1 MASTSDDD
9 AEGLMNT
16 TRPPPPTPGSPE
28 PSPPPPPVPT
38 PPEPSPP
45 PASWGEPP
53 TEASSGSALDRYYA
67 SDRYIASTAH
77 YHASIQFGVVPYPP
91 LEEQPTLAVQ
101 MLVSLS
107 SVSAMLFLSLLTWH
121 ALRKRPSRRCVPR
134 RHTPLVQPE
143 DRRSRRA
150 RSLARSRAPILTP
163 RSQDWPDRER
173 RSRAGGVG
181 LGAGR
186 GRPGVGR
193 GSACAGRRREPTH
206 AGPSGT
212 A

>member
-9 AEGLMNT
+9 AEGLMNA

-45 PASWGEPP
+45 ASWGEPS

-134 RHTPLVQPE
+134 GHTPLGHP
-143 DRRSRRA
+143 DGRRSRRA
-150 RSLARSRAPILTP
+150 RSLVCSRAPLLTP
-163 RSQDWPDRER
+163 RSQGWPDRER

-181 LGAGR
+181 LGTGR

-193 GSACAGRRREPTH
+193 GSAWAGRRRERTH